1 MEDEVIVR
9 NIMAP
14 TATAL
19 VLIAAPAHAGP
30 CTDRIYQSDLA
41 VEKLLDAAAAN
52 GTPAPQSSFATLHRQ
67 PTPATVASAEQ
78 KAGALSSAQ
87 VEAITQKLDAAR
99 DADDKG
105 DRTACETALNQADRM
120 LNR

>member
-1 MEDEVIVR
+1 MIVR
-9 NIMAP
+9 NAIAPAAMAL
-14 TATAL
+14 A
-19 VLIAAPAHAGP
+19 LIAALAYAGP

-52 GTPAPQSSFATLHRQ
+52 GAPAPQSSFATLHRQ

-87 VEAITQKLDAAR
+87 VEAITKKLDAAR

-105 DRTACETALNQADRM
+105 DGATCEKALNEADRM
-120 LNR
+120 LHQ